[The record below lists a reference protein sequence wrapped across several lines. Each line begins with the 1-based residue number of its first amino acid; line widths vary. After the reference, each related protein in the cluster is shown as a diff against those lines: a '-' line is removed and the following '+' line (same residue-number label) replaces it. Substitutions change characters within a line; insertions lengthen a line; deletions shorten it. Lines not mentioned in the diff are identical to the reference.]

1 MRLAVI
7 AMVILTAVAF
17 AGCGSSE
24 PKSLEEYIDQNP
36 DAREEVD
43 KAVQMDSLSDI
54 MDVEVNYKGNDV
66 IITCSLK
73 TTYDEDIIKT
83 VVKAYEEKEADLK
96 GTVDEA
102 VKQIESETRRTHE
115 AVTIDLDLMQYDGQ
129 RYHEKDWQRPYVTM
143 LIKQ

>member
-1 MRLAVI
+1 MKRQLMRLAVI

-73 TTYDEDIIKT
+73 TTYDEDIINT
-83 VVKAYEEKEADLK
+83 VVKAYEEKESELK
-96 GTVDEA
+96 STVDEA
-102 VKQIESETRRTHE
+102 IKQIESETGIE
-115 AVTIDLDLMQYDGQ
+115 NVGIDVVIKNGDGSEVWSKH
-129 RYHEKDWQRPYVTM
+129 YTGD
-143 LIKQ
+143 

>member
-1 MRLAVI
+1 MKRQLMRLAVI

-43 KAVQMDSLSDI
+43 KAVQMDSLSEI

-102 VKQIESETRRTHE
+102 VKQIESETGISN
-115 AVTIDLDLMQYDGQ
+115 VGIDIVIKNGDGSEVWNKH
-129 RYHEKDWQRPYVTM
+129 YTGD
-143 LIKQ
+143 

>member
-43 KAVQMDSLSDI
+43 KAVKMDSLSDI
-54 MDVEVNYKGNDV
+54 MDVEVNYKENDV
-66 IITCSLK
+66 IITCALK
-73 TTYDEDIIKT
+73 TTYDDDIINP
-83 VVKAYEEKEADLK
+83 VVKAYEQNEADLK
-96 GTVDEA
+96 STVDEA
-102 VKQIESETRRTHE
+102 IKQIESETGISN
-115 AVTIDLDLMQYDGQ
+115 VGIDIVIKNGDGSEVWNKH
-129 RYHEKDWQRPYVTM
+129 YTGD
-143 LIKQ
+143 

>member
-102 VKQIESETRRTHE
+102 VKQIESETGISN
-115 AVTIDLDLMQYDGQ
+115 VGIDIVIKNGDGSEVWNKH
-129 RYHEKDWQRPYVTM
+129 YTGD
-143 LIKQ
+143 

>member
-1 MRLAVI
+1 MKRQLMRLAVI

-102 VKQIESETRRTHE
+102 VKQIESETGISN
-115 AVTIDLDLMQYDGQ
+115 VGIDIVIKNGDGSEVWNKH
-129 RYHEKDWQRPYVTM
+129 YTGD
-143 LIKQ
+143 

>member
-1 MRLAVI
+1 MKRQLMRLAVI
-7 AMVILTAVAF
+7 AMEILTAVAF

-54 MDVEVNYKGNDV
+54 MDVEVNYKENDV

-102 VKQIESETRRTHE
+102 VKQIESETGISN
-115 AVTIDLDLMQYDGQ
+115 VGIDIVIKNGDGSEVWNKH
-129 RYHEKDWQRPYVTM
+129 YTGD
-143 LIKQ
+143 